1 MISDSDESEDSD
13 DDIKFDVDWIQRVMS
28 SAHKRSVNLDVSLK
42 PKKTS
47 HRETGEHRQ
56 NAFEHRQNTIEH
68 RQSMFQRNQCRC
80 SIVSM
85 FQREFVDVPR
95 RSCSSVIVSMFQR
108 DFVDDLVV

>member
-1 MISDSDESEDSD
+1 MTRDLNQS
-13 DDIKFDVDWIQRVMS
+13 
-28 SAHKRSVNLDVSLK
+28 
-42 PKKTS
+42 S

-85 FQREFVDVPR
+85 FQRDLSMYR
-95 RSCSSVIVSMFQR
+95 RRRCSSV
-108 DFVDDLVV
+108 